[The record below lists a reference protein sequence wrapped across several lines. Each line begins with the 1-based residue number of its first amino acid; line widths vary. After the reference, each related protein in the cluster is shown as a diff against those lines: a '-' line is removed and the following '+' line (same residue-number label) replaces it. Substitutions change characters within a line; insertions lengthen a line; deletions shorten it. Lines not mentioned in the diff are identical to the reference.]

1 MLLRALNP
9 YLALWSLCF
18 PLHESRPSGL
28 DVRVP
33 RPHQYEIGQ
42 EIIIKVQKTQIIGGP
57 KTKEYKC
64 TVIGEGADGVV
75 GLYIKTIRDVE
86 MGDDRIII
94 MKNVALGPPP
104 MSTLK
109 SLIAKTR
116 TLEACRDLVMA
127 AIQRSEK
134 IITFWVEKKR
144 HEDPKAGNAFVAEDM
159 SQIVLIDC
167 GRSERVVELTFVGV
181 LSASKGFQSLLE
193 SKCSKKPSAGA
204 NDPPVTFQP

>member
-57 KTKEYKC
+57 KTKEYKY
-64 TVIGEGADGVV
+64 TVIGEGADGVVCSIFSQKRRAVTKKHKWDQTIPFDEEVDALKDV

-86 MGDDRIII
+86 MGDDRI
-94 MKNVALGPPP
+94 KNVALSPPP

-144 HEDPKAGNAFVAEDM
+144 STVRPCYM
-159 SQIVLIDC
+159 
-167 GRSERVVELTFVGV
+167 
-181 LSASKGFQSLLE
+181 
-193 SKCSKKPSAGA
+193 
-204 NDPPVTFQP
+204 